1 MKCIIKLVFISN
13 MIIMI
18 PYIIIRSNLIQL
30 NFTLVSTKNYEI
42 RFKQPNHIINT
53 GLIFQY
59 VDVTGWKF
67 NVYILLVGVRWDLRQ
82 MFLWFSECTKLEGLL
97 NPIYLLM
104 TSMMTKVV
112 AFNFCLIK

>member
-1 MKCIIKLVFISN
+1 M
-13 MIIMI
+13 
-18 PYIIIRSNLIQL
+18 
-30 NFTLVSTKNYEI
+30 
-42 RFKQPNHIINT
+42 INT

-104 TSMMTKVV
+104 TNIMMTLKVV
-112 AFNFCLIK
+112 AFLLLFKHDGTLVCDFGVIF